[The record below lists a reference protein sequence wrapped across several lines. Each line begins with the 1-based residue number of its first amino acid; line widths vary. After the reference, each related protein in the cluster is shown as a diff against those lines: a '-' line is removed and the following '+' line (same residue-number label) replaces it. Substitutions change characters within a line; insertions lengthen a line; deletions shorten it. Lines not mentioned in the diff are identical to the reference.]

1 MKFSEEDKKNF
12 LKGFT
17 KILKSIKG
25 KGPGNIFIRYKNDE
39 IHVVIED
46 SMSVY
51 EKYLIKNFKQE
62 AVNMLQTIYE
72 KDCNNKQNEFSKLI
86 NSKYEC
92 IIYEV
97 ETDFNRDIFTY
108 KIKMEE

>member
-17 KILKSIKG
+17 KILKDIKG
-25 KGPGNIFIRYKNDE
+25 KGPGNIFIRYQNDE

-51 EKYLIKNFKQE
+51 EKYLIKHFKQE
-62 AVNMLQTIYE
+62 AIDMLQSIYE
-72 KDCNNKQNEFSKLI
+72 KDCNNKQNDFSNLI
-86 NSKYEC
+86 NSKYRC
-92 IIYEV
+92 VFYEV
-97 ETDFNRDIFTY
+97 ETDFLKDIFIY